1 MWSGGPAQWV
11 KKTGLHREGGG
22 IGLPT
27 LPVGAGGSV
36 HVIFQLSYEEPL
48 LFKPNWG
55 HQGQPRELCGGGYQK
70 NDLEYGGTW
79 REPDFTGGLGHSMGI
94 ILTLQAGPG
103 PPRS

>member
-1 MWSGGPAQWV
+1 MGE
-11 KKTGLHREGGG
+11 KTGLHREGGG

-55 HQGQPRELCGGGYQK
+55 HQGQPCGLCGGVPKMISSTQA
-70 NDLEYGGTW
+70 LGGNLTSQGAW
-79 REPDFTGGLGHSMGI
+79 GI
-94 ILTLQAGPG
+94 QWALF
-103 PPRS
+103 